1 MEISRTIIKRALRTE
16 KTTGLKQKE
25 NKYTFEVNKGAN
37 KIEIKNAVESL
48 YKVKVLNVNTLNM
61 HGKKRRVRFEVG
73 KRPDWKKAVVTL
85 RIGDRIES
93 LE

>member
-1 MEISRTIIKRALRTE
+1 MKDVIKRVLSTE

-25 NKYTFEVNKGAN
+25 NKYTFEVEKDAN
-37 KIEIKNAVESL
+37 KNEIKNAVEVL
-48 YKVKVLNVNTLNM
+48 YKVKVLKVNTLIM
-61 HGKKRRVRFEVG
+61 HGKKRRVRFEIG
-73 KRPDWKKAVVTL
+73 RRPDWKKAVVTL